1 MICIKKLIKLIK
13 SLFNKKAKQTISTT
27 KITTKPIASTTEAT
41 TKPEVNNRQLI
52 ANLAVNLTNDNIP
65 YLCKSAVFP

>member
-1 MICIKKLIKLIK
+1 MVKIKKLIKLIK
-13 SLFNKKAKQTISTT
+13 SLFNKKAKQSINTT
-27 KITTKPIASTTEAT
+27 KITTKPIASTIKTT
-41 TKPEVNNRQLI
+41 TKSEVNNRQLI

>member
-1 MICIKKLIKLIK
+1 M
-13 SLFNKKAKQTISTT
+13 FNKKAKQTISTT

-52 ANLAVNLTNDNIP
+52 ANLAVNLTKDNIP
-65 YLCKSAVFP
+65 YVYGGNT

>member
-1 MICIKKLIKLIK
+1 MVVKIKKLIK
-13 SLFNKKAKQTISTT
+13 SWFNKKAKRIISTT

-41 TKPEVNNRQLI
+41 TKSEANNRQSI
-52 ANLAVNLTNDNIP
+52 ADLAVNLTNDNIP

>member
-1 MICIKKLIKLIK
+1 MVIKIKKLIKLIK
-13 SLFNKKAKQTISTT
+13 SLFNKKAKQTTNS
-27 KITTKPIASTTEAT
+27 TTKPIASTIKTT
-41 TKPEVNNRQLI
+41 TKSEVNNRQLI

>member
-1 MICIKKLIKLIK
+1 MVIKIKKLIKLIK
-13 SLFNKKAKQTISTT
+13 NLFNKKAKQTTNS
-27 KITTKPIASTTEAT
+27 TTKPIASTIKTT
-41 TKPEVNNRQLI
+41 TKSEVNNRQLI